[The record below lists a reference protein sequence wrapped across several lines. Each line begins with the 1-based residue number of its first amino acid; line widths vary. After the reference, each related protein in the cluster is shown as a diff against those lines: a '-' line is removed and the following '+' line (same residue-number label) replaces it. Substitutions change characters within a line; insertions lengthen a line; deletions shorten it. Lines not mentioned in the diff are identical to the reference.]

1 MKLSHNPVINMAS
14 IRRLSDDD
22 VRAIFECVHNN
33 TNAPSHLPFQIVP
46 VGTDGLKLSPPSF
59 QFDDGLYILL
69 KPLQKKKSIHASDQ
83 PKVPSKLMDCLMPN
97 VPETNCPWS
106 LSGPQFPQP
115 TAIQQRYCYPKGDPM
130 YSSQKGG
137 ALWTMYGT
145 DGREDL
151 EYRLL
156 HVYFSAKRAVN
167 KGVRVRAGPDA
178 MFQRQLKRTKRSD
191 TPPLIFGLLPF
202 DNLSVDDPFNHM
214 TPEINDFGR
223 YHPIPGNSNSSSPV
237 GPRTIHASVQSTTD
251 FDAFQLDMDDQC
263 IEEDS
268 YCWED
273 PAVPNACGNSHDS
286 SSRIFHFA
294 AKMEQIHESIKECI
308 LNAAQDSEQAH
319 LVSLVSSWAKQVAA
333 SPLGAAE
340 IAIEEL

>member
-69 KPLQKKKSIHASDQ
+69 KPLQKKKYTCFRSAQGSFQ
-83 PKVPSKLMDCLMPN
+83 VNGLSYAKRS
-97 VPETNCPWS
+97 ETNCPWS

-115 TAIQQRYCYPKGDPM
+115 TAIQQRYCYRRRPHVQQP
-130 YSSQKGG
+130 KGG

-167 KGVRVRAGPDA
+167 KGVR
-178 MFQRQLKRTKRSD
+178 FK
-191 TPPLIFGLLPF
+191 
-202 DNLSVDDPFNHM
+202 
-214 TPEINDFGR
+214 
-223 YHPIPGNSNSSSPV
+223 PV

-308 LNAAQDSEQAH
+308 MNAAQDSEQAH